1 MLQFIEGIEP
11 IYIEYLVRSGPV
23 CNTKIMMMM
32 PDNTALKIGKKLNLH
47 LTLKEKPQFTKC
59 KHIVESRDPQG
70 LKKVDPEVEVY
81 FGPRFDVPF
90 LNMKLKAKAD
100 IAF

>member
-1 MLQFIEGIEP
+1 MQHKNHDDDAGQ
-11 IYIEYLVRSGPV
+11 Y
-23 CNTKIMMMM
+23 CAKNW
-32 PDNTALKIGKKLNLH
+32 KKLNLH

-59 KHIVESRDPQG
+59 KHIVELFGYKEGGGESRDPQG